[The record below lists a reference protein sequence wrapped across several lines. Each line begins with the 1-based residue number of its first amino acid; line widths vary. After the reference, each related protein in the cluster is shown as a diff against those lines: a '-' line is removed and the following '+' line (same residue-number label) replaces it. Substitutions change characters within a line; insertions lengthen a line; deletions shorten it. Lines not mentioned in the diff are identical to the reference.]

1 MSSPFKVAKV
11 PTTPRELRLVI
22 TVPDHAT
29 ALDFYRDILGL
40 RELADFT
47 DDNGGRATLLDA
59 GHATVEIGDE
69 LHADAIDAIEVGQ
82 RVAGHI
88 RLAFAVEAAGE
99 ATDRLV
105 VGGARLI
112 AAATTTPWG
121 SLNSRL
127 EAPDGLQLTLFSGE
141 ITQI

>member
-1 MSSPFKVAKV
+1 MKTSPS
-11 PTTPRELRLVI
+11 ELRLVI

-29 ALDFYRDILGL
+29 ALAFYRDTLGL
-40 RELADFT
+40 RELAAFT
-47 DDNGGRATLLDA
+47 DDNGGQATLLDA
-59 GHATVEIGDE
+59 GRATIEIGDG
-69 LHADAIDAIEVGQ
+69 LHADAIDELEVGR
-82 RVAGHI
+82 RVAGHV
-88 RLAFAVEAAGE
+88 RVAFAVEDASE

-127 EAPDGLQLTLFSGE
+127 ESPDGVQLTLFSGE
-141 ITQI
+141 STEA